1 MDKKYNNMNKN
12 FKHKNIATRGGEIL
26 EAFITEMRQNGWRGH
41 RGYDGCDEDSYYTID
56 EDGCIKFDVDID
68 DYDEVVPREFAEY
81 YRNMLTD
88 KPIDREVYK
97 VTRDEFKKIYDV
109 ACYEWKQRLSNI
121 MAEQPFNDKIEVTR
135 QQVKFMLEASTTSQA
150 PIVRAVFHEYD
161 ELNMEHMDFDKV
173 FALVGNKAL
182 IAINIDDHRSFYLNR
197 NYTWELSTH
206 RDGNQILI
214 PTRK

>member
-1 MDKKYNNMNKN
+1 MNKN

-26 EAFITEMRQNGWRGH
+26 EAFITEMRQNGWLGH
-41 RGYDGCDEDSYYTID
+41 RGYDGCDEHSYYTID

-68 DYDEVVPREFAEY
+68 DYDDVVPREFAEY

-109 ACYEWKQRLSNI
+109 ACYEWQQKLSNI
-121 MAEQPFNDKIEVTR
+121 IAEQPFNDKLEFTR
-135 QQVKFMLEASTTSQA
+135 QQVKAMIDASTKSQE

-161 ELNMEHMDFDKV
+161 DEKDNELNMEHMDFDKV
-173 FALVGNKAL
+173 FARVGNKAL
-182 IAINIDDHRSFYLNR
+182 IAINIDDHRSFYLNK
-197 NYTWELSTH
+197 NYTWELRPH

-214 PTRK
+214 PTKK